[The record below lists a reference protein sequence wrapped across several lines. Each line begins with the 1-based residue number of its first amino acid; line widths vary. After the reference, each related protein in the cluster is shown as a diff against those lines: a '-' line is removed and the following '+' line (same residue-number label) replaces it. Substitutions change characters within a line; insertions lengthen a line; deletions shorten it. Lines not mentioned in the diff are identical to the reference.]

1 MIEIFLV
8 SIGGGFIGG
17 LISLFAV
24 LLLIIICRK

>member
-17 LISLFAV
+17 LICLFVV
-24 LLLIIICRK
+24 LLLIITCRK